1 MKPIRNWFTTIEGD
15 LVIAWE
21 DVIYSAFLVIL
32 TFILL
37 LFMRWIYI
45 GAERERERRARNERR
60 RHANLKRNYE
70 KQR

>member
-15 LVIAWE
+15 LVVALE